1 MTIHILNS
9 VCSLLNQCKFRMVGG
24 HFLDFGEAGGSCE
37 SGDSGDFGENLNS
50 GETCDSVET
59 CNSA

>member
-9 VCSLLNQCKFRMVGG
+9 VCSLLNQGKFRMVGG

-37 SGDSGDFGENLNS
+37 SGDSGDFGEN
-50 GETCDSVET
+50 
-59 CNSA
+59 